1 MRDRF
6 PLLVAAAL
14 ALGVASVWLFSEAGR
29 RGTFAEPLSTYRS
42 APDGARGLFLLAQRL
57 GLPASRRHMDL
68 RDLDAAK
75 TGAVVVL
82 GVERMPQ
89 PEIEQLQKYVSA
101 GGRLLIVERPEEKK
115 KSVFAELLHER
126 RPLLDAFGVTL
137 SECDSPD
144 IERDLE
150 VAVPSPLTRGVEQ
163 PQAKVAGYLTR
174 REGDPMLPL
183 IVDPHA
189 DGKPVAIAFMHG
201 SGRIVAVSAPDLAT
215 NRGLGHGDNARLW
228 ASLLTTLAQSGPI
241 EFDEYHHGFTG
252 ERSISGYAAR
262 HGLHWAVLQLLL
274 ALWVWVASQRRFG
287 RARRE
292 PDEERVAGADYLWA
306 MARIYRSGAHR
317 AHVVRVLFDGLTR
330 ALTRKAGVHLKAPV
344 GEVVRGLNRRGRPD
358 LGRALANAET
368 RVAGAAGSDQEVL
381 AFARSCAGARKLA
394 DRKVVDPARRWFQ
407 LKKVR
412 AALGLRRAGTT
423 ERSTSR

>member
-14 ALGVASVWLFSEAGR
+14 ALGVATVWLFAEAGK

-42 APDGARGLFLLAQRL
+42 APDGARGLFLLAQKL
-57 GLPASRRHMDL
+57 GLPVSRRHMDL

-115 KSVFAELLHER
+115 KSLFTELLHER

-137 SECDSPD
+137 SECDTPEV
-144 IERDLE
+144 ERDLE
-150 VAVPSPLTRGVEQ
+150 VAVASPLMRGVEQ
-163 PQAKVAGYLTR
+163 PQARVAGYLTR

-183 IVDPHA
+183 VVDPHA
-189 DGKPVAIAFMHG
+189 EGKPVAISFWRG
-201 SGRIVAVSAPDLAT
+201 DGRIVAISAPDLAT
-215 NRGLGHGDNARLW
+215 NRGLARGDNARMW
-228 ASLLTTLAQSGPI
+228 ASILVSLAQSGPI
-241 EFDEYHHGFTG
+241 EFDEFHHGFTG

-274 ALWVWVASQRRFG
+274 ALWVWVAAQRRFG
-287 RARRE
+287 RARQE
-292 PDEERVAGADYLWA
+292 DAEERVAGADYLWA
-306 MARIYRSGAHR
+306 MARIYRSGGHR
-317 AHVVRVLFDGLTR
+317 AHAVRVLFDGLTR
-330 ALTRKAGVHLKAPV
+330 ALARKVGLPHKTSV
-344 GEVVRGLNRRGRPD
+344 GEVVRALNRRGRPD
-358 LGRALANAET
+358 LGRALSSAEAKA
-368 RVAGAAGSDQEVL
+368 VGAAGSDREVL
-381 AFARSCAGARKLA
+381 AFARSCAGARKLS
-394 DRKVVDPARRWFQ
+394 DRKVEDSARRWFQ
-407 LKKVR
+407 LRKVR
-412 AALGLRRAGTT
+412 AALGLSRGGAPD
-423 ERSTSR
+423 RSTR